1 MKKRL
6 QGDKIKIVTWIRVI
20 GIEVIR
26 VSFLRII
33 KLWTNFEETLRVF
46 VVGSI

>member
-1 MKKRL
+1 MKNRL
-6 QGDKIKIVTWIRVI
+6 QGDKIKIVTWTRVI

>member
-6 QGDKIKIVTWIRVI
+6 QGDKVKIVTWTRVI
-20 GIEVIR
+20 AIEVIR